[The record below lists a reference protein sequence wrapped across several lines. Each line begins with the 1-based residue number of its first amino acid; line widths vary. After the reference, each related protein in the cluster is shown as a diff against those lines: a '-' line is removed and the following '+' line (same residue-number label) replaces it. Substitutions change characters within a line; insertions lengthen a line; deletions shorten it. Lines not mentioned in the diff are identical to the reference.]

1 MKSRLQFKEVF
12 MKRKILV
19 VVLVVGG
26 IAFIVN
32 AVKLLSDCYFV

>member
-1 MKSRLQFKEVF
+1 MKSHLQFKEVF
-12 MKRKILV
+12 MKRKILG

-32 AVKLLSDCYFV
+32 AVKLLFD

>member
-1 MKSRLQFKEVF
+1 MKFRLPFKEVF
-12 MKRKILV
+12 MKRKILG

-32 AVKLLSDCYFV
+32 AVKLLFD

>member
-1 MKSRLQFKEVF
+1 
-12 MKRKILV
+12 MKRKILG

-32 AVKLLSDCYFV
+32 AVKLLFD

>member
-12 MKRKILV
+12 MKRKILG

-32 AVKLLSDCYFV
+32 AVKLLFD